1 MKSKL
6 KFIIPV
12 VVLLVLGGVYKFVLA
27 SPPAKAKPPKVD
39 GQVYVLPKEFVV
51 NLADGQYA
59 KFNVALVL
67 DHAQATAPAAGGHE
81 GAAVD
86 PPEGYGT
93 LEQEAVVR
101 DIITDEVSGVAAAD
115 LVKRKKRAKLKKAL
129 LKDLLAHTDVKVE
142 EVLLTDIA
150 VQ

>member
-6 KFIIPV
+6 KFIVPLA
-12 VVLLVLGGVYKFVLA
+12 VLMLLGGVYKFAL
-27 SPPAKAKPPKVD
+27 AKPPEKEKHKVD
-39 GQVYVLPKEFVV
+39 GIVYVLPKEFVV
-51 NLADGQYA
+51 NLDDGHYA

-67 DHAQATAPAAGGHE
+67 DHHQATAPEAGGH
-81 GAAVD
+81 GAPAE

-93 LEQEAVVR
+93 LEQEAVIR
-101 DIITDEVSGVAAAD
+101 DIVTDEVSGADSDD
-115 LVKRKKRAKLKKAL
+115 LVKRKKRAKLKKKI
-129 LKDLLAHTDVKVE
+129 LKQLKSHTDVKTH

>member
-6 KFIIPV
+6 KFIVPLA
-12 VVLLVLGGVYKFVLA
+12 VLILLGGVYKFAL
-27 SPPAKAKPPKVD
+27 AKPPAEPEHKVD
-39 GQVYVLPKEFVV
+39 GIVYVLPKEFVV
-51 NLADGQYA
+51 NLDDGHYA
-59 KFNVALVL
+59 KFNVALVV
-67 DHAQATAPAAGGHE
+67 DHHQAVAPEVGGH
-81 GAAVD
+81 GAAPE

-101 DIITDEVSGVAAAD
+101 DIITDEVSGADSDD
-115 LVKRKKRAKLKKAL
+115 LVKRKKRAKLKKRI
-129 LKDLLAHTDVKVE
+129 LKQLKSHTDVKTH

>member
-6 KFIIPV
+6 KFIVPLA
-12 VVLLVLGGVYKFVLA
+12 VLILLGGVYKFAL
-27 SPPAKAKPPKVD
+27 AKPPVKEKLKVD
-39 GQVYVLPKEFVV
+39 GVVYVLPKEFVV
-51 NLADGQYA
+51 NLSDGHFA

-67 DHAQATAPAAGGHE
+67 NHAQATAPAAGGHS
-81 GAAVD
+81 AAAA
-86 PPEGYGT
+86 PPEGFGT

-101 DIITDEVSGVAAAD
+101 DVIVDEVSGAASD
-115 LVKRKKRAKLKKAL
+115 ELIKRGKRAKLKKL
-129 LKDLLAHTDVKVE
+129 VLKQILAHSDVKVE

>member
-6 KFIIPV
+6 KFIIPLT
-12 VVLLVLGGVYKFVLA
+12 VLILLGGVYKFAL
-27 SPPAKAKPPKVD
+27 AKPPVKEKHKIEGV
-39 GQVYVLPKEFVV
+39 VYVLPKEFVV
-51 NLADGQYA
+51 NLEDGRFA

-67 DHAQATAPAAGGHE
+67 DHSQPTAPEPEGGE
-81 GAAVD
+81 EAAVE
-86 PPEGYGT
+86 PPEGFGT

-101 DIITDEVSGVAAAD
+101 DIVVDEVSGVSAD
-115 LVKRKKRAKLKKAL
+115 DLTKRKKRAKLKKKI
-129 LKDLLAHTDVKVE
+129 LKQIKAHSDVKVE

>member
-12 VVLLVLGGVYKFVLA
+12 VVLLLLGGVYKFVLA
-27 SPPAKAKPPKVD
+27 APPAKAKPPKVD

-67 DHAQATAPAAGGHE
+67 DHTQATAPAPAGHE
-81 GAAVD
+81 AAAA

-101 DIITDEVSGVAAAD
+101 DIITNEVSGVSSAD
-115 LVKRKKRAKLKKAL
+115 LVKRKKRMKLKKAL
-129 LKDLLAHTDVKVE
+129 LKDLLTGTDVKVK

>member
-6 KFIIPV
+6 KFIIPLT
-12 VVLLVLGGVYKFVLA
+12 VLVLLGGVYKFAL
-27 SPPAKAKPPKVD
+27 AKPPEEEKHKVE
-39 GQVYVLPKEFVV
+39 GIVYVLPKEFIV
-51 NLADGQYA
+51 NLSDGHFA

-67 DHAQATAPAAGGHE
+67 DHHQATAPEAEGGH
-81 GAAVD
+81 GAPAE

-101 DIITDEVSGVAAAD
+101 DIVTDEVSGAESD
-115 LVKRKKRAKLKKAL
+115 QLVKRKKRTKLKKKI
-129 LKDLLAHTDVKVE
+129 LKELKSHTDVKLH

>member
-12 VVLLVLGGVYKFVLA
+12 VVLLVLGGVYKFVLSA
-27 SPPAKAKPPKVD
+27 PPAKAKPAKVD

-51 NLADGQYA
+51 NLEDGRYA

-67 DHAQATAPAAGGHE
+67 NHSQATAPAAAH
-81 GAAVD
+81 GAAAPA

-101 DIITDEVSGVAAAD
+101 DLVTDEVSGATSD
-115 LVKRKKRAKLKKAL
+115 ELIKRKKRTKLKKKL
-129 LKDLLAHTDVKVE
+129 LKVLQSDTDVKVE

>member
-6 KFIIPV
+6 KFIVPLA
-12 VVLLVLGGVYKFVLA
+12 VLILLGGVYKFAL
-27 SPPAKAKPPKVD
+27 AKPPVKEKHKVE
-39 GQVYVLPKEFVV
+39 GIVYVLPKEFVV
-51 NLADGQYA
+51 NLDDGHYA

-67 DHAQATAPAAGGHE
+67 DHHQATAPAPAGGH
-81 GAAVD
+81 GAPVE

-101 DIITDEVSGVAAAD
+101 DIVTDEVSGADSDD
-115 LVKRKKRAKLKKAL
+115 LVKRKKRAKLKKKI
-129 LKDLLAHTDVKVE
+129 LKQLKAHTDVKTH

>member
-6 KFIIPV
+6 KFIVPLA
-12 VVLLVLGGVYKFVLA
+12 VLMLLGGVYKFAL
-27 SPPAKAKPPKVD
+27 AKPPAEPEHKVD
-39 GQVYVLPKEFVV
+39 GIVYVLPKEFVV
-51 NLADGQYA
+51 NLADGRYA

-67 DHAQATAPAAGGHE
+67 DHHQATAPEVGGH
-81 GAAVD
+81 GA
-86 PPEGYGT
+86 PPEPAEGYGT

-101 DIITDEVSGVAAAD
+101 DIITDEVSGSDSDD
-115 LVKRKKRAKLKKAL
+115 LVKRKKRAKLKKKI
-129 LKDLLAHTDVKVE
+129 LKKLKTHTDVKTH

>member
-6 KFIIPV
+6 KIIVPLT
-12 VVLLVLGGVYKFVLA
+12 VLMLLGGVYKFAL
-27 SPPAKAKPPKVD
+27 AKPAEADKHKVE
-39 GQVYVLPKEFVV
+39 GTVYVLPKEFVV
-51 NLADGQYA
+51 NLADGHFA
-59 KFNVALVL
+59 KFNLALVL
-67 DHAQATAPAAGGHE
+67 DHSQPTAPATDGH
-81 GAAVD
+81 GAPVN

-101 DIITDEVSGVAAAD
+101 DIVTDELSGAESD
-115 LVKRKKRAKLKKAL
+115 ELVKRTKRTRLKKKL
-129 LKDLLAHTDVKVE
+129 LKELKSHSDVKVH

>member
-6 KFIIPV
+6 KIIIPLT
-12 VVLLVLGGVYKFVLA
+12 VLLLLGGVYKFAL
-27 SPPAKAKPPKVD
+27 AKPPEKEKTKVH
-39 GQVYVLPKEFVV
+39 GVVYVLPKEFVV
-51 NLADGQYA
+51 NLADGRYG

-67 DHAQATAPAAGGHE
+67 DHGQPTAPAAEGH
-81 GAAVD
+81 GAPVE

-93 LEQEAVVR
+93 LEQEALIR
-101 DIITDEVSGVAAAD
+101 DIVTDEVSGVKSD
-115 LVKRKKRAKLKKAL
+115 ELVSRKKRKKLKKHIY
-129 LKDLLAHTDVKVE
+129 KTIKKHSDVKVH

>member
-6 KFIIPV
+6 KFIIPLA
-12 VVLLVLGGVYKFVLA
+12 VLILLGGVYKFAL
-27 SPPAKAKPPKVD
+27 AKPPVKEKHKVE
-39 GQVYVLPKEFVV
+39 GTIYVLPKEFVV
-51 NLADGQYA
+51 NLADGRYA
-59 KFNVALVL
+59 KFNVAMVL
-67 DHAQATAPAAGGHE
+67 DHSQATAPAPAGGHE
-81 GAAVD
+81 APVA

-101 DIITDEVSGVAAAD
+101 DIVTDEVSGATADD
-115 LVKRKKRAKLKKAL
+115 LVKRKMRSRLKKRILKQL
-129 LKDLLAHTDVKVE
+129 LGHTDVKVQ

>member
-27 SPPAKAKPPKVD
+27 APPAKAKPPKVD

-51 NLADGQYA
+51 NLEDGRYA

-67 DHAQATAPAAGGHE
+67 AHSQLTAPVAE
-81 GAAVD
+81 GEEAAVD

-93 LEQEAVVR
+93 LEQEAIVR
-101 DIITDEVSGVAAAD
+101 DIVTDEVSGVDSDD
-115 LVKRKKRAKLKKAL
+115 LVKRKKRTKLKRKL
-129 LKDLLAHTDVKVE
+129 LKMLKLHTDVKVE

>member
-27 SPPAKAKPPKVD
+27 APPAKAKPPKVD
-39 GQVYVLPKEFVV
+39 GQVYILPKEFVV

-67 DHAQATAPAAGGHE
+67 TTRRRPLRRL
-81 GAAVD
+81 
-86 PPEGYGT
+86 P
-93 LEQEAVVR
+93 
-101 DIITDEVSGVAAAD
+101 VA
-115 LVKRKKRAKLKKAL
+115 RALR
-129 LKDLLAHTDVKVE
+129 
-142 EVLLTDIA
+142 
-150 VQ
+150 

>member
-6 KFIIPV
+6 KFIIPLA
-12 VVLLVLGGVYKFVLA
+12 VLILLGGVYKFAL
-27 SPPAKAKPPKVD
+27 AKPPVEEKHKIE
-39 GQVYVLPKEFVV
+39 GTIYVLPKEFVV
-51 NLADGQYA
+51 NLDDGRYA
-59 KFNVALVL
+59 KFNVAMVL
-67 DHAQATAPAAGGHE
+67 DHSQATAPPAAGGHE
-81 GAAVD
+81 AAAA

-101 DIITDEVSGVAAAD
+101 DIITDEVSGATADD
-115 LVKRKKRAKLKKAL
+115 LVKRKLRSRLKKRILKQL
-129 LKDLLAHTDVKVE
+129 LGHTDVKVE

>member
-6 KFIIPV
+6 KIIIPLT
-12 VVLLVLGGVYKFVLA
+12 VLLLLGGVYKFAL
-27 SPPAKAKPPKVD
+27 AKPPEKEKSKIHGV
-39 GQVYVLPKEFVV
+39 VYVLPKEFVV
-51 NLADGQYA
+51 NLADGRYA

-67 DHAQATAPAAGGHE
+67 DHSQPTAPAAEGH
-81 GAAVD
+81 AAAE

-101 DIITDEVSGVAAAD
+101 DIVTDKVSGARSDD
-115 LVKRKKRAKLKKAL
+115 LVSRKKRKKLKKHIYKE
-129 LKDLLAHTDVKVE
+129 LKSHSDVKVH

>member
-27 SPPAKAKPPKVD
+27 APPAKAKPPKVD

-51 NLADGQYA
+51 NLADGRYA

-67 DHAQATAPAAGGHE
+67 DHAQATAPPVE
-81 GAAVD
+81 GEAAVK

-101 DIITDEVSGVAAAD
+101 DIVTDDVSGASSND
-115 LVKRKKRAKLKKAL
+115 LIKRKKRTKLKRKL
-129 LKDLLAHTDVKVE
+129 LKDLKVKTDVKVE

>member
-6 KFIIPV
+6 KFIVPLT
-12 VVLLVLGGVYKFVLA
+12 VLVLLGGVYKFAL
-27 SPPAKAKPPKVD
+27 AKPPAEEKKKVE
-39 GQVYVLPKEFVV
+39 GIVYVLPKEFVI
-51 NLADGQYA
+51 NLADARYA

-67 DHAQATAPAAGGHE
+67 DPHQATAPPVEGH
-81 GAAVD
+81 GAAPE

-93 LEQEAVVR
+93 LEQEAIIR
-101 DIITDEVSGVAAAD
+101 DLVTDEVSGAESED
-115 LVKRKKRAKLKKAL
+115 LVKRKKRAKLKKKI
-129 LKDLLAHTDVKVE
+129 LKQIKAHTDVKTE

>member
-6 KFIIPV
+6 KIIIPLT
-12 VVLLVLGGVYKFVLA
+12 VLILLGGVYKFAL
-27 SPPAKAKPPKVD
+27 AKPPVKEKHKIEGV
-39 GQVYVLPKEFVV
+39 VYVLPKEFVV
-51 NLADGQYA
+51 NLEDGHFA

-67 DHAQATAPAAGGHE
+67 DHSQPTAPAAEGGHE
-81 GAAVD
+81 APVE

-93 LEQEAVVR
+93 LEQEAVIR
-101 DIITDEVSGVAAAD
+101 DIVVDEASGVASDD
-115 LVKRKKRAKLKKAL
+115 LTKRKKRVKLKKKM
-129 LKDLLAHTDVKVE
+129 LKEIKSHSDVKVE

>member
-6 KFIIPV
+6 KFIIPLA
-12 VVLLVLGGVYKFVLA
+12 VLISLGGVYKFALA
-27 SPPAKAKPPKVD
+27 KPPAKVKHKVE
-39 GQVYVLPKEFVV
+39 GKVYVLPKEFVV
-51 NLADGQYA
+51 NLEDGRYA
-59 KFNVALVL
+59 KFNLALVL
-67 DHAQATAPAAGGHE
+67 AESQLTAPAPAGGE
-81 GAAVD
+81 AAAVD

-101 DIITDEVSGVAAAD
+101 DIVTDEVSGETADD
-115 LVKRKKRAKLKKAL
+115 LVKRKRRTKLKKKL
-129 LKDLLAHTDVKVE
+129 LKELTTHTDVKVE

>member
-12 VVLLVLGGVYKFVLA
+12 VALVALGGVYKFVLA
-27 SPPAKAKPPKVD
+27 TPAKAEKHKID
-39 GQVYVLPKEFVV
+39 GVVYVLPKEFVV
-51 NLADGQYA
+51 NLADGHYA

-67 DHAQATAPAAGGHE
+67 NHSQPTAPAAAGGE
-81 GAAVD
+81 GAATE
-86 PPEGYGT
+86 PPEGFGT

-101 DIITDEVSGVAAAD
+101 DIVVDQASGVNSED
-115 LVKRKKRAKLKKAL
+115 LTKRKLRTKLKKKM
-129 LKDLLAHTDVKVE
+129 LKQILARSDVKVE